1 MQEVKIAWEKLSI
14 FIRFTMVDLRLFC
27 QLPDEQAN
35 VKLDSSYD
43 ESVYICSVLC
53 FCEYLICLFSVL
65 SLLCS
70 LNRKP
75 NLWYFA
81 SKVCQA
87 ALDKYILLFLIAICD
102 KRISQRNAPDD
113 EPSVCGLEL
122 QVIFTVLG
130 VICSNFLKDL

>member
-1 MQEVKIAWEKLSI
+1 MQEVKIAQENLSI

-87 ALDKYILLFLIAICD
+87 TLDKYILLFKVAICD

>member
-1 MQEVKIAWEKLSI
+1 MQEVKIAQEKLSI
-14 FIRFTMVDLRLFC
+14 LIRFTMVDFSLFC

-43 ESVYICSVLC
+43 ESVYVYSVLR
-53 FCEYLICLFSVL
+53 FCECLICLFSVFSIL
-65 SLLCS
+65 YS

-81 SKVCQA
+81 SKICQA
-87 ALDKYILLFLIAICD
+87 TLDKYILLFQIGICD

-113 EPSVCGLEL
+113 EPSVCGVEL

>member
-1 MQEVKIAWEKLSI
+1 MQEVKIAQEKLSI
-14 FIRFTMVDLRLFC
+14 LIRFTMVDFSLFC

-43 ESVYICSVLC
+43 ESVYVYSVLR
-53 FCEYLICLFSVL
+53 FCECLICLFSVFSIL
-65 SLLCS
+65 YS

-81 SKVCQA
+81 SKICQA
-87 ALDKYILLFLIAICD
+87 TLDKYILLFKIGICD

-113 EPSVCGLEL
+113 EPSVCGVEL